1 MLWRGDGVGQQPA
14 RGLALLILADESVRT
29 KGREDEWICELYA
42 KLVAEADNAT
52 RKEANAM
59 LAELGGPNRAK
70 AIATKA
76 RASRTAKQE
85 PQLGPVEL
93 TPPAAMGL
101 SAGFGTSGDGLG
113 FQP

>member
-1 MLWRGDGVGQQPA
+1 M
-14 RGLALLILADESVRT
+14 
-29 KGREDEWICELYA
+29 
-42 KLVAEADNAT
+42 AEADSKT
-52 RKEANAM
+52 RKEANAL

-70 AIATKA
+70 AVTTKS
-76 RASRTAKQE
+76 RPSLTASQE
-85 PQLGPVEL
+85 PQLGPVDL